1 MANAFPLL
9 LVAGAAAVLLTSKK
23 KKKGN
28 GNGAVGTK
36 EMVAAS
42 GSSGGFDW
50 QVREATKGEGFGIS
64 YLAEYRVT
72 GSSVWTQLGFQ
83 PTVEDAKNIALEA
96 IAGEL
101 GKAADEKGL
110 GFNWEPAIAVNQEN
124 LRKQFPN
131 VTLTRLQSGEMMRG
145 NKKCNWCV
153 ASIDPPI
160 EQGAYFGIG
169 VCPGTPQDSFVG
181 PSIAHVK
188 TALEVGG

>member
-9 LVAGAAAVLLTSKK
+9 LIAGAAAFILTSKK

-36 EMVAAS
+36 EMVAAE

-50 QVREATKGEGFGIS
+50 QVRQAGEEGFAQQ
-64 YLAEYRVT
+64 YLAEYRVS
-72 GSSVWTQLGFQ
+72 GPNPWIQLGFQ
-83 PTVEDAKNIALEA
+83 PTIEDAKNIALEA

-110 GFNWEPAIAVNQEN
+110 GFNWDPAIAINQEN
-124 LRKQFPN
+124 LRKQFGN

-153 ASIDPPI
+153 AALDPPL

-169 VCPGTPQDSFVG
+169 ICPGTPQDTFVG

-188 TALEVGG
+188 TALEVGE